1 MASLF
6 TDIVNQRPEEI
17 ETRSIDSLQWF
28 QTNVRDIRRTPS
40 SLMKENQ
47 NFVTRF
53 ELGKMYMFMYEAKRK
68 DKLKYYDYFPVTIC
82 LKRYATGFMGINLH
96 YLAPRYRALLMDGLY
111 EFYREIEDES
121 YFQIRYPSVKS
132 ISKLRWAK
140 PCIKQYQYPYIDSR
154 IVEVRPEHM
163 DMVVMLPSQQFR
175 SKGTITNANDI
186 YRESIRKIS

>member
-53 ELGKMYMFMYEAKRK
+53 ELGKMYMFMYEAKRR

-82 LKRYATGFMGINLH
+82 LKRYSNGFMGINLH

-175 SKGTITNANDI
+175 SQGTTTNANDI

>member
-175 SKGTITNANDI
+175 SKCTTTNAKNN
-186 YRESIRKIS
+186 YRESIRKIR

>member
-53 ELGKMYMFMYEAKRK
+53 ELGKMYMFMYEAKRR

-82 LKRYATGFMGINLH
+82 LKRYSTGFMGINLH

-175 SKGTITNANDI
+175 SQGTTTNANDI

>member
-53 ELGKMYMFMYEAKRK
+53 ELGKMYMFMYEAKRR

-82 LKRYATGFMGINLH
+82 LKRYSTGFMGINLH

-111 EFYREIEDES
+111 EFYREIDDES

-175 SKGTITNANDI
+175 SQGTTTNANDI

>member
-132 ISKLRWAK
+132 ISKLRWAE

>member
-82 LKRYATGFMGINLH
+82 LKRYSNGFMGINLH

-111 EFYREIEDES
+111 EFYREIDDES

-175 SKGTITNANDI
+175 SQGTTTNANDI

>member
-82 LKRYATGFMGINLH
+82 LKRYSTGFMGINLH

-111 EFYREIEDES
+111 EFYREIDDES

-175 SKGTITNANDI
+175 SQGTTTNANDI

>member
-6 TDIVNQRPEEI
+6 TDIVGQRPEEI
-17 ETRSIDSLQWF
+17 EERTIDSLQWF

-40 SLMKENQ
+40 SIMKENQ
-47 NFVTRF
+47 NFVTRI

-82 LKRYATGFMGINLH
+82 LKRYSTGFMGVNLH
-96 YLAPRYRALLMDGLY
+96 YLAPKYRALLMDGLY
-111 EFYREIEDES
+111 EFYREIEDDS
-121 YFQIRYPSVKS
+121 YFQIKYPTIKSV
-132 ISKLRWAK
+132 SKLRWAK

-154 IVEVRPEHM
+154 IVEVQPEHM
-163 DMVVMLPSQQFR
+163 DMVVMLPSQKFMT
-175 SKGTITNANDI
+175 KGTTTNANDI

>member
-53 ELGKMYMFMYEAKRK
+53 ELGKMYMFMYEAKRR

-82 LKRYATGFMGINLH
+82 LKRYSNGFMGINLH

-111 EFYREIEDES
+111 EFYREIDDES

-175 SKGTITNANDI
+175 SQGTTTNANDI

>member
-96 YLAPRYRALLMDGLY
+96 YLSPRYRALLMDGLY

-154 IVEVRPEHM
+154 IVEVRP
-163 DMVVMLPSQQFR
+163 
-175 SKGTITNANDI
+175 
-186 YRESIRKIS
+186 

>member
-82 LKRYATGFMGINLH
+82 LKRYATGFKGMQL
-96 YLAPRYRALLMDGLY
+96 
-111 EFYREIEDES
+111 
-121 YFQIRYPSVKS
+121 
-132 ISKLRWAK
+132 
-140 PCIKQYQYPYIDSR
+140 DSW
-154 IVEVRPEHM
+154 
-163 DMVVMLPSQQFR
+163 
-175 SKGTITNANDI
+175 
-186 YRESIRKIS
+186 ESIYITLHQDIELC

>member
-111 EFYREIEDES
+111 EFYREIQDES

>member
-6 TDIVNQRPEEI
+6 TDIVIQRPEEI

-96 YLAPRYRALLMDGLY
+96 YLSPRYRALLMDGLY

-175 SKGTITNANDI
+175 SKGTTTNANDI

>member
-6 TDIVNQRPEEI
+6 TDIVGQRPEEI
-17 ETRSIDSLQWF
+17 EERTIDSLQWF

-40 SLMKENQ
+40 SIMKENQ
-47 NFVTRF
+47 NFVTRI

-82 LKRYATGFMGINLH
+82 LKRYSTGFMGVNLH
-96 YLAPRYRALLMDGLY
+96 YLAPKYRALLMDGLY
-111 EFYREIEDES
+111 EFYREIEDDS
-121 YFQIRYPSVKS
+121 YFQVKYPTIKSV
-132 ISKLRWAK
+132 SKLRWAK

-154 IVEVRPEHM
+154 IVEVQPEHM
-163 DMVVMLPSQQFR
+163 DMVVMLPSQKFMT
-175 SKGTITNANDI
+175 KGTTTNANDI

>member
-82 LKRYATGFMGINLH
+82 LKRYATGFRGINLH

-121 YFQIRYPSVKS
+121 YFQIRYQSVKS

-140 PCIKQYQYPYIDSR
+140 PCIKQYFGLLVNVAISNFF
-154 IVEVRPEHM
+154 I
-163 DMVVMLPSQQFR
+163 FFI
-175 SKGTITNANDI
+175 TIL
-186 YRESIRKIS
+186 RK

>member
-82 LKRYATGFMGINLH
+82 LKRYSTGFLGVNLH
-96 YLAPRYRALLMDGLY
+96 YLSPKYRALLMDGLY

-121 YFQIRYPSVKS
+121 YFQIKYPTIKSV
-132 ISKLRWAK
+132 SKLRWAK
-140 PCIKQYQYPYIDSR
+140 PCLKQYQYPYIDSR

-175 SKGTITNANDI
+175 SKGTKTNANDI

>member
-82 LKRYATGFMGINLH
+82 LKRYSTGFMGINLH

-175 SKGTITNANDI
+175 SQGTTTNANDI